1 MKRWQLRSAT
11 TSSNAW
17 RSCASGRSRPTNGE
31 SRRRATPAAPAW
43 TARSRWAVTG
53 TDLPFSS
60 RGPIASLTTASRTS
74 RSVAPAISSSPGVA
88 ACSRRARHVHRV
100 TRDERLPSAGLAGDD
115 FARVDADPTDEG
127 RAVVALELLVEESE
141 RFPHVARGAN
151 GPEGVVLVGGGDAE
165 DGHHRIADELLHG
178 AAMAFDRLGHRC
190 EVPRHHPP
198 DRLGVQSVPER
209 RRARDVAEDHRD
221 GLPDLPGHGRCR
233 LGEGAATC
241 VAEPSSVWVLDT
253 AVGAGSHGRPSLEA

>member
-1 MKRWQLRSAT
+1 MAVAVRDDVLERLEELRERALAADERGVQAPCDAGGACVDGEEPVGRDRHGLALQLEGPHRFADDGIAYQS
-11 TSSNAW
+11 
-17 RSCASGRSRPTNGE
+17 E
-31 SRRRATPAAPAW
+31 RRAGDQFLAGCGGLLQT
-43 TARSRWAVTG
+43 
-53 TDLPFSS
+53 
-60 RGPIASLTTASRTS
+60 RG
-74 RSVAPAISSSPGVA
+74 
-88 ACSRRARHVHRV
+88 HVHRV

-115 FARVDADPTDEG
+115 FARVDADPTDER
-127 RAVVALELLVEESE
+127 RAVVALELLIEESE